1 MILRNKNL
9 LKKQY
14 STKTRRCNISQ
25 IVKSII
31 KTEDYKISKLLGD
44 STVLKFV
51 TKRWVEIND
60 LSSGQYAA
68 KKNVRFKNTVL
79 ASDLCDYSDA
89 YIVVKERTSVTGNNN
104 ANKRNKKIS
113 FKNNAMFRYG

>member
-1 MILRNKNL
+1 M
-9 LKKQY
+9 KKQY
-14 STKTRRCNISQ
+14 STKKRRWNISQ

-89 YIVVKERTSVTGNNN
+89 YIVVKERTSVIGNNN